1 MSCVGAALQTL
12 AGAPRL
18 LAAIAEDD
26 IIPAFRVFKAPPGR
40 EPRAA
45 LALTWLIASAPC
57 LAGNLDAITP
67 GVTLCF
73 LAMYGTMNMA
83 CFLLSYLKEPTWRPV
98 WHNSVP
104 GIRRGTAAVGAL
116 LCLALMFFNNP
127 TGAMAMVAGCYA
139 LMQVIGSYSAAP
151 DWGDSMHGLRFHHT
165 WTQVLRL
172 QQLGAGEHPKNWK
185 PRLLV
190 FTKCDE
196 GGGLAHSAVQLLNF
210 ASQLRKGRGML
221 LARHVLVGDVLALAA
236 ERAAMRKTLQ
246 RQLGGYCEGCA
257 DVVVA
262 RELGDGLVSAVQG
275 AGLGEALSPNSIV
288 VSWPKRAKFARD
300 AGAGEAFM
308 RSLHGWKA
316 LNKTVLSVKHPG
328 EWRRTAATSNPT
340 IDLWWVL
347 HDGGHPLMIAYLL
360 RRHAVWSSCRLRIF
374 ALQPSGDE
382 GEPLAN
388 ELKQALLDLRI
399 SADSVEVVHVRCT
412 APELGAFFGGVSVLL
427 PACCCLLLL
436 PAAACCC
443 CCCCCCCAS
452 AAHHLPCPLAL
463 VAAAEERFVGD
474 GIRLGRRGRNRARSV
489 VSSGYGGGGMP
500 IKLTPAIRTK
510 VVSELHEK
518 IIEHQGQLSSLV
530 VISLPTLAPGVGVG
544 GTDALS
550 FIDAMEALTA
560 QLDHVLFVHGSE
572 EHLLT
577 AEG

>member
-427 PACCCLLLL
+427 PACCCLL
-436 PAAACCC
+436 PAAACCFLLLLLLLLLLLCLCRSPSAMSACSRC
-443 CCCCCCCAS
+443 CSRGAFRWRRHSPRSTRAQPCAQRRLVGLRRRRHAHQAHARHPHQGRER
-452 AAHHLPCPLAL
+452 AAREDHRAPGPAL
-463 VAAAEERFVGD
+463 VARRDLAAHAGA
-474 GIRLGRRGRNRARSV
+474 GRRRGGDRCTQLHRRDGGADGAARPRALRAR
-489 VSSGYGGGGMP
+489 
-500 IKLTPAIRTK
+500 
-510 VVSELHEK
+510 
-518 IIEHQGQLSSLV
+518 Q
-530 VISLPTLAPGVGVG
+530 
-544 GTDALS
+544 
-550 FIDAMEALTA
+550 
-560 QLDHVLFVHGSE
+560 
-572 EHLLT
+572 
-577 AEG
+577 